1 MVESTSF
8 AERCLQTT
16 SFWMTGIRS
25 ILRSTASS
33 PRTSPPP
40 RSPTKPTTSR
50 LFQPTLEMFVCASFQ
65 YSTLLFTGRFGSFF
79 CSRKTNIS
87 LSVTGLLRWNWR
99 HFYPD
104 CSLVCHC
111 RGRDYTG
118 RLKKGD
124 LVYFCNKQIT
134 NFLI

>member
-8 AERCLQTT
+8 AEQCRQTT

-79 CSRKTNIS
+79 YTRKINTPL
-87 LSVTGLLRWNWR
+87 LSVTGLLS
-99 HFYPD
+99 
-104 CSLVCHC
+104 C
-111 RGRDYTG
+111 
-118 RLKKGD
+118 LKYKNHWKHSWII
-124 LVYFCNKQIT
+124 LAVST
-134 NFLI
+134 NSMIGKTKTRFI